1 MCLVSKDD
9 VSYLR
14 YLICL
19 IESPVYI
26 IYQYK
31 LKQFSDIKMVFVY
44 KVSVDKDASGSRV
57 DQGLYRKGLGG
68 ISDLRSDRKIER
80 SSADIENTNSKI
92 QRKYFFIE
100 DNKQQARRLKESE
113 SQMHLLGHC
122 QVTEESPQNCRI
134 YFRKPKL
141 ILTTILKI
149 ELISRKSKR
158 TEWDF

>member
-31 LKQFSDIKMVFVY
+31 LRQFSGIKMVFVY
-44 KVSVDKDASGSRV
+44 KVSVDKDASGSGV

-80 SSADIENTNSKI
+80 SSADIENINSKI
-92 QRKYFFIE
+92 QRKYFF
-100 DNKQQARRLKESE
+100 
-113 SQMHLLGHC
+113 
-122 QVTEESPQNCRI
+122 
-134 YFRKPKL
+134 Y
-141 ILTTILKI
+141 
-149 ELISRKSKR
+149 
-158 TEWDF
+158 